1 MPFLFLGNGGVTSV
15 KVMLRLK
22 QDSRVCAINVIKISH
37 LIIYMP
43 FITLFFYWH
52 ALKTC
57 WHFSHYYETPFMKHH
72 SSRSTILLPVF
83 VPAAV
88 IMLLL
93 VIGTAVNPAAAGAL
107 FSTVLAFITE
117 TFGWFYM
124 LAVAIFLVFIV
135 ALAFS
140 SYGSI
145 KLGPDHAEAEYKFLE
160 WFAMLFSAGYGIAL
174 LFYGVAEPVTHFASP
189 PLSQPQTIAAA
200 KEAMQIAYFHW
211 GFHIWA
217 IYGVVGLSL
226 AYFSFRHGLP
236 LSVRSTLY
244 PIIGDKIHGPIGHT
258 VDVFAIVGTMF
269 GIATSLGLSVAQIN
283 AGLNYLL
290 PEMIPVSTTVQVIVI
305 ALVTAAALVSVL
317 AGMDKGV
324 KRLSILNM
332 VLATAL
338 MFFVFVVGPTIFIL
352 NAFMENTGSY
362 LGNIVERTFSLQAYQ
377 SSDWIGSW
385 TLFIFAWTI
394 AWAPFVGLFI
404 AKISRGRT
412 IREFVLGVMLVP
424 TIFTFFWFSVFGD
437 TALHMIMVEGYEA
450 LITEVQNDQAIALFK
465 LLERLPFTQIVSSL
479 TVLLIITF
487 FVTSSDSGSLVID
500 SLAAGGRSDTP
511 WWQRTFWVVTE
522 GAVAAALLIA
532 GGLTALQTAAIVS
545 ALPFAIIILAS
556 IFGMWRALRIEGH
569 RNESLANDN
578 HLPPHLLKLDAW
590 RDRIDYMTQQPT
602 REKVLG
608 YIKGTVLSSM
618 QEVAEKFSE
627 TGWLPEVNYDELN
640 ERVVLELR
648 SGGDNVEFWYEV
660 RLSENELPD
669 YYTEDMAKKLPQEH
683 HYRAEVYLRRGG
695 QTYDLYGYQ
704 SASVIND
711 IIDQFEKYLHFVNVS
726 PNILPWRMQQHDDD
740 ITLEQGSV
748 FDK

>member
-1 MPFLFLGNGGVTSV
+1 MSNG
-15 KVMLRLK
+15 
-22 QDSRVCAINVIKISH
+22 
-37 LIIYMP
+37 
-43 FITLFFYWH
+43 
-52 ALKTC
+52 
-57 WHFSHYYETPFMKHH
+57 
-72 SSRSTILLPVF
+72 SRSTILLPVF
-83 VPAAV
+83 IPAAV

-93 VIGTAVNPAAAGAL
+93 VIGTAINPEAAGAL
-107 FSTVLAFITE
+107 FSDVLSFTTQ

-124 LAVAIFLVFIV
+124 LAVALFLMFIIV
-135 ALAFS
+135 LAFS

-174 LFYGVAEPVTHFASP
+174 LFYGVAEPVMHFSSP
-189 PLSQPQTIAAA
+189 PMSDPQTIAAA

-217 IYGVVGLSL
+217 IYGMVGLSL
-226 AYFSFRHGLP
+226 AYFAFRHGLP
-236 LSVRSTLY
+236 LSIRSTLY
-244 PIIGDKIHGPIGHT
+244 PIIGDKIYGPIGHT
-258 VDVFAIVGTMF
+258 VDVFAILGTMF
-269 GIATSLGLSVAQIN
+269 GIATSLGLSVSQIN

-290 PEMIPVSTTVQVIVI
+290 PDLIPVNTTVQVIAI

-338 MFFVFVVGPTIFIL
+338 MLFVFIVGPTIFIL

-362 LGNIVERTFSLQAYQ
+362 LGNIVERTFSLQAYEN
-377 SSDWIGSW
+377 SDWIGSW

-424 TIFTFFWFSVFGD
+424 TFFTFFWFAVFGD
-437 TALHMIMVEGYEA
+437 TALHMIMVDGYTS
-450 LITEVQNDQAIALFK
+450 LIGDVQDNQAIALFK
-465 LLERLPFTQIVSSL
+465 LLENLPFTEFVSSL
-479 TVLLIITF
+479 TILLIITF

-511 WWQRTFWVVTE
+511 WWQRSFWVVTE
-522 GAVAAALLIA
+522 GAVAAVLLIA

-545 ALPFAIIILAS
+545 ALPFAIIILIS
-556 IFGMWRALRIEGH
+556 MFGMWRALRIEGH
-569 RNESLANDN
+569 RNQSLGNDN
-578 HLPPHLLKLDAW
+578 RLPPHLLKPSAW
-590 RDRIDYMTQQPT
+590 RERIDYMTDKPT
-602 REKVLG
+602 RDKVLS
-608 YIKGTVLSSM
+608 YIKEVIMPSMMEVSS
-618 QEVAEKFSE
+618 KFAE
-627 TGWLPEVNYDELN
+627 TGWTTEVNYDAVN
-640 ERVVLELR
+640 NRAVLELQR
-648 SGGDNVEFWYEV
+648 GDDVEFWYEV
-660 RLSENELPD
+660 RLSEHDVPD
-669 YYTEDMAKKLPQEH
+669 YYTEDSADTLPQEH
-683 HYRAEVYLRRGG
+683 HHRAEVYLRRGG

-704 SASVIND
+704 SESVIND
-711 IIDQFEKYLHFVNVS
+711 IIDQFEKYLHFLNVS
-726 PNILPWRMQQHDDD
+726 PDSLPWRMQEHDDD

-748 FDK
+748 LDK